1 MWWLWPGGVSYAKCA
16 KSTPSL
22 WGGLTIP
29 RLFLA
34 PTRWS
39 HWCNGEKMSRHG
51 HKLRI
56 KGHRGLVVDEEVAW
70 TCTKSCKRARKRSL
84 CPLYLPQPSGCW
96 NVGEH
101 GTSKPERKTVHH
113 PQQAL
118 WAFATTTI
126 IHVVQATQRQTTGR
140 ICSCTEHGKSEANQ
154 MHNATQHSA
163 QHSQCPCLNLLDP
176 TLGGGFFHE

>member
-1 MWWLWPGGVSYAKCA
+1 MTWWSFICQVCQVNTESLRRSHNPRCSWRPPGDPIDAMVK
-16 KSTPSL
+16 
-22 WGGLTIP
+22 
-29 RLFLA
+29 
-34 PTRWS
+34 
-39 HWCNGEKMSRHG
+39 NVRHG

-56 KGHRGLVVDEEVAW
+56 KGHRGWLLMRKLHELAPSHAKEPGKESVSTLSSTA
-70 TCTKSCKRARKRSL
+70 KRLKR
-84 CPLYLPQPSGCW
+84 
-96 NVGEH
+96 GEH

-113 PQQAL
+113 PQQAF

-140 ICSCTEHGKSEANQ
+140 ICSCTEHGKSQANQ

-176 TLGGGFFHE
+176 TLRGGFFHE